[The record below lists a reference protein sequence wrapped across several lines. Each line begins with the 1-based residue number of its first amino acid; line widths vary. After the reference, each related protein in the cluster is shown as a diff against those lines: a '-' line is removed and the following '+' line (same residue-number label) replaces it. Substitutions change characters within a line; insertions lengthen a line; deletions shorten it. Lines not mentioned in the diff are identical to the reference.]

1 MNGRPIK
8 PLLAQYCSVGKR
20 LLQNPRAR
28 MVLWYGACAYA
39 LGVLVRLSAL
49 RWSNVSCSLSIS
61 VYPHCV
67 CACAVRYMVRRWRYA
82 VRLRAGGLYC
92 VVLYKP
98 SAVMGLYLFGVLDS
112 ML

>member
-28 MVLWYGACAYA
+28 MVLWCGACVYA

-49 RWSNVSCSLSIS
+49 RWSNVSCDLSIG
-61 VYPHCV
+61 VYPHCA
-67 CACAVRYMVRRWRYA
+67 CACTVRYLVRRWRYT
-82 VRLRAGGLYC
+82 VRLRAGSLYC
-92 VVLYKP
+92 AVLYKP
-98 SAVMGLYLFGVLDS
+98 SAVMGLYLFGVLGF